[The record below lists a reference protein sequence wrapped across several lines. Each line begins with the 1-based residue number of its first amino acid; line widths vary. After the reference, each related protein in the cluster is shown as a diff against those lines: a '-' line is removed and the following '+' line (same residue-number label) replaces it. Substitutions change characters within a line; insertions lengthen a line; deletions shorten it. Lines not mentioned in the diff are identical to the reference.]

1 MPILNVLNEIEIE
14 LTHKCN
20 WNCRYCAICT
30 HNLQE
35 ISEEAALEKV
45 RSIAGKYDTVTFS
58 GGEPGLLSR
67 NILEQMIT
75 CIKSTNSNLCI
86 NTNGTF
92 IEKYPDLVEKFDEI
106 IYHCSRDLDDEL
118 KDYPYFSN
126 IRYMLVIDD
135 INILKL
141 DNYLNKYLNITFD
154 IVPASYEF
162 NDIRRPLSMKNRMYI
177 AKNFNNRITLDS
189 YRRLFVDKNF
199 NSVKYI

>member
-1 MPILNVLNEIEIE
+1 
-14 LTHKCN
+14 
-20 WNCRYCAICT
+20 
-30 HNLQE
+30 
-35 ISEEAALEKV
+35 
-45 RSIAGKYDTVTFS
+45 
-58 GGEPGLLSR
+58 
-67 NILEQMIT
+67 MIT

-106 IYHCSRDLDDEL
+106 IYHCSQDLDDEL

-177 AKNFNNRITLDS
+177 VKNFNNRITLDS